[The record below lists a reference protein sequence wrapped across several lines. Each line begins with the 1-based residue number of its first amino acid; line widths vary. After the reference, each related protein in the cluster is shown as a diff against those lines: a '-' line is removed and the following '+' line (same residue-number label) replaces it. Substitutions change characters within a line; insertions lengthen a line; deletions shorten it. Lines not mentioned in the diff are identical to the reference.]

1 VIVTVP
7 RDFYVQPDAPD
18 PVLSHDAALSLARRH
33 APDAHAVT
41 HIDESGGEARTYA
54 IDEALILKTQRPQ
67 QLRPRTSLE
76 KEVFFLDTIAR
87 LAPDLAV
94 PRVLG
99 HGRERIAAS
108 ALDGALDGATVEYT
122 LMTRMPGVAM
132 RHADLGDGERQ
143 EVLRR
148 LGATLRRL
156 HALPVAPFVESG
168 LFPGDQ
174 SFVDTQ
180 MRFGNYFNDLADE
193 LRAEGTPWRLPLT
206 VEQVGAKVVACVP
219 RSNDRVALHSN
230 PYLEHVFVQPD
241 GGVYSGLIDFGDAY
255 ISHPAFDLRRWNRPA
270 DRDALL
276 RGYTSEQLASDTF
289 MATWRAVIMLGD
301 VVTIVYYPERAA
313 EAEGDLMALLAQ
325 L

>member
-1 VIVTVP
+1 MP

-18 PVLSHDAALSLARRH
+18 PVLSHEAALSLARRH
-33 APDAHAVT
+33 APDAHSVT
-41 HIDESGGEARTYA
+41 HVDESGGEARTYA
-54 IDEALILKTQRPQ
+54 IDETLILKTQRPQ

-76 KEVFFLDTIAR
+76 KEVFFLNTIAQ
-87 LAPDLAV
+87 LLPDLAV

-99 HGRERIAAS
+99 YGREQIAAT
-108 ALDGALDGATVEYT
+108 ALDGAGDATVEYT
-122 LMTRMPGVAM
+122 LMTRMPGIAM
-132 RHADLGDGERQ
+132 RHADLGDRERQ
-143 EVLRR
+143 EVLLR

-193 LRAEGTPWRLPLT
+193 MRAEGTPWRLPLT
-206 VEQVGAKVVACVP
+206 VEQVGAKVVASVP

-276 RGYTSEQLASDTF
+276 RGYTSEQPVSDIF
-289 MATWRAVIMLGD
+289 MATWRAVTMLGA
-301 VVTIVYYPERAA
+301 VVTIAYYPERAA
-313 EAEGDLMALLAQ
+313 EAQDDLMALLAQ